1 MNETVANDL
10 DRFLGKPPPSI
21 WRRYGKWIALA
32 VVALLAL
39 LIVTRCSGDDTR
51 TNYVTAEIERGD
63 IAVNVTATGNLAPT
77 NQVDVGSEISG
88 IVETVMVEV
97 NDRVTKGQPIA
108 IIDTSR
114 LDDAVTRSKA
124 TLAANEATVGSA
136 YATLA
141 EAQAQ
146 LGRLQEVYRLSD
158 GQVPSKTELASQTAA
173 VERARASLRAAEANV
188 VAARAQL
195 SSDSTQVA
203 KAIIRSP
210 VSGVVLKRSIDP
222 GQTVQAS
229 FNTPSLFIIA
239 EDLAQMKLEVS
250 IDEADVGQV
259 ESGQPATFTVD
270 AYPGRSFPATI
281 ERVDLGAKNLS
292 GIASTSTATSTSN
305 VVSYVANLL
314 VNNDDLALRPGMTAT
329 ASIATAGERNVLMVP
344 NSALRFTPP
353 ENAMKTREKS
363 GFQLGPPRSG
373 QVTKASQDKGI
384 GAGSVQTIYVL
395 GEDNNLKP
403 LAVTTGLSDG
413 RNTAVRGKGLKPGM
427 RIVTGVKATAA
438 Q

>member
-1 MNETVANDL
+1 MNDAVANEL
-10 DRFLGKPPPSI
+10 DEFLGKPPPSP
-21 WRRYGKWIALA
+21 WQRYGSRIAVA
-32 VVALLAL
+32 VAALLVL
-39 LIVTRCSGDDTR
+39 LIVTRCSGDDTQ
-51 TNYVTAEIERGD
+51 TDYVTAEVKRGD

-124 TLAANEATVGSA
+124 TLAANEATVGRER
-136 YATLA
+136 ATMA

-146 LGRLQEVYRLSD
+146 LGRLQEVYRISN
-158 GQVPSKTELASQTAA
+158 GQVPSKTELASQKAA

-259 ESGQPATFTVD
+259 KAGQPATFTVD
-270 AYPGRSFPATI
+270 AYPGRSFPAKI

-292 GIASTSTATSTSN
+292 GSSSSGAATSTSN
-305 VVSYVANLL
+305 VVSYLANLL

-329 ASIATAGERNVLMVP
+329 ATIATAGEKNVLMVP
-344 NSALRFTPP
+344 NSALRFIPP
-353 ENAMKTREKS
+353 ENAVKTNEKS
-363 GFQLGPPRSG
+363 GFQFRPPNAG
-373 QVTKASQDKGI
+373 QGTKVVREKDI

-395 GEDNNLKP
+395 GEDNSLEP
-403 LAVTTGLSDG
+403 IAVTTGFSDG
-413 RNTAVRGKGLKPGM
+413 RNTAVTGKGLKPGT
-427 RIVTGVKATAA
+427 RIVTGVKAAPA